1 MAIWNYLLP
10 ALGAGISTLIGD
22 QEKKRQLARI
32 RDEVEAS
39 AAETTGLV
47 TRGYEDVR
55 ADIETAYTGAEE
67 DLEAA
72 YADAQTQLEQGFKD
86 AQQALEAG
94 NAEAA
99 EQILKGLGLSVEEIN
114 KWADIAAEGMQW
126 VVDWGQEGIP
136 YARAYLKE
144 MSDAIMNPDAIYDSQ
159 IWKSHKSEVMD
170 SMTNTASARA
180 GVLHGN
186 TMAGIADR
194 ISKDAMAVRQNQ
206 ITALQ
211 QGYATEAQRIGAGT
225 AAQGALANLQ
235 MSRGTNLAALQQ
247 GAYNQLAQN
256 RLGLGTG
263 VAGLQQ
269 GLGTGLANLGVG
281 LAGQRAGLQTGAA
294 TNLAN
299 LGVGQM
305 TDLANIQMGTAN
317 NLANIRLA
325 SAQANPWGDIGNILA
340 TTAGNVYQQQ
350 QPNVGYEN
358 LISAIQQGQGNITAS
373 SYD

>member
-1 MAIWNYLLP
+1 MATPWNYILP
-10 ALGAGISTLIGD
+10 ALGAGISTLLGNQD
-22 QEKKRQLARI
+22 KKRQLERI
-32 RDEVEAS
+32 RNEVEAS

-47 TRGYEDVR
+47 TRGYEDVQAQIR
-55 ADIETAYTGAEE
+55 ETYEGAET

-72 YADAQTQLEQGFKD
+72 YADAQAQLEQGFKD
-86 AQQALEAG
+86 AQQALEDG

-99 EQILKGLGLSVEEIN
+99 EQILKGLGLSVDEIN

-144 MSDAIMNPDAIYDSQ
+144 MSEAIMNPDAIWDSQ
-159 IWKSHKSEVMD
+159 IWKSYKAEVMD

-194 ISKDAMAVRQNQ
+194 IGKDAMAVRANQ
-206 ITALQ
+206 INALQ
-211 QGYATEAQRIGAGT
+211 QGYATESQRIGAGT
-225 AAQGALANLQ
+225 AAQGALANMQ
-235 MSRGTNLAALQQ
+235 MTRGTNVAALQQ

-256 RLGLGTG
+256 RLGLGAG

-269 GLGTGLANLGVG
+269 GLGTGMANLGVG

-299 LGVGQM
+299 LGIGQT

-325 SAQANPWGDIGNILA
+325 AAQANPLGDIGNVLA
-340 TTAGNVYQQQ
+340 TVAGNVYQRQ
-350 QPNVGYEN
+350 QPMDPSWQTQSTYPSIN
-358 LISAIQQGQGNITAS
+358 
-373 SYD
+373 